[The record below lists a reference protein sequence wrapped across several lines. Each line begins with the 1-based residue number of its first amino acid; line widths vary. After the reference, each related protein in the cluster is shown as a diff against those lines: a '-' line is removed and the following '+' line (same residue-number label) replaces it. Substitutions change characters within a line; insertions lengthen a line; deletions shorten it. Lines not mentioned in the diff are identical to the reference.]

1 MIFIAAGTQD
11 GRELTGRLLQAGYSV
26 IASVVS
32 SYGEKLLAE
41 YPGLLINDQP
51 LDEEGLVSYLTEK
64 NVALFVDASHPYA
77 ANVSQNAMKA
87 CRRLSIP
94 YIRYERQSVP
104 VAYEKVYV
112 VENYDEAAQ
121 KAGALG
127 KRIFLTTGS
136 RNVRVFT
143 ESPALRDHE
152 IIVRILPT
160 AEVLAEMEALGLTPK
175 QIVALQGPFSKELN
189 VALYRQYQAEVV
201 VTKNSGEIGGTDTK
215 LEAAVELKLP
225 VVMIDRPRIAYDK
238 VVYTFNDVLQFVA
251 EKLPGK

>member
-1 MIFIAAGTQD
+1 M
-11 GRELTGRLLQAGYSV
+11 

-41 YPGLLINDQP
+41 YPGILINDQP

-112 VENYDEAAQ
+112 VENYDEAAK
-121 KAGALG
+121 KAGAL
-127 KRIFLTTGS
+127 
-136 RNVRVFT
+136 
-143 ESPALRDHE
+143 AH
-152 IIVRILPT
+152 
-160 AEVLAEMEALGLTPK
+160 
-175 QIVALQGPFSKELN
+175 FSHH
-189 VALYRQYQAEVV
+189 RQ
-201 VTKNSGEIGGTDTK
+201 
-215 LEAAVELKLP
+215 P
-225 VVMIDRPRIAYDK
+225 
-238 VVYTFNDVLQFVA
+238 
-251 EKLPGK
+251 